1 MHVWSTDQ
9 IQIGIDIQKN
19 EDGSKYMADEISV
32 GEMVGQK
39 LPHDLEMIVTTFLP
53 NLKYL
58 ETRFDRNDLNIKD
71 LSIEVKD
78 SNNRLGALEKRFDY
92 FGVQMDKRFDL
103 LTGELRDFKSDSNRR
118 FDQMGNEFKDF
129 KVDVKQRFDEM
140 GNNFKEFKGEVKQR
154 FDEVGNEFREF
165 KGEVKQRFDEMGNE
179 FKEFKGE
186 VKQRF
191 DEMGN
196 EFKEFKVDVKQRFD
210 KMGNEFKD
218 FKGEVKQRFEQVDK
232 RFENVDHRFD
242 QIAAS
247 IERLGDKLDVRDA
260 RQRSFTMRMFGIAIS
275 MSFLG
280 VLGVLIKTFGVL

>member
-1 MHVWSTDQ
+1 
-9 IQIGIDIQKN
+9 
-19 EDGSKYMADEISV
+19 MADEISV

-92 FGVQMDKRFDL
+92 FEVQVDKRFDL
-103 LTGELRDFKSDSNRR
+103 LTGELRDFKSGSNRR
-118 FDQMGNEFKDF
+118 FDQMGNEFKD
-129 KVDVKQRFDEM
+129 
-140 GNNFKEFKGEVKQR
+140 
-154 FDEVGNEFREF
+154 
-165 KGEVKQRFDEMGNE
+165 
-179 FKEFKGE
+179 
-186 VKQRF
+186 
-191 DEMGN
+191 
-196 EFKEFKVDVKQRFD
+196 FKVDVKQRFD

>member
-1 MHVWSTDQ
+1 
-9 IQIGIDIQKN
+9 
-19 EDGSKYMADEISV
+19 MADEISM

-39 LPHDLEMIVTTFLP
+39 LPHDLEMIVATFLP

-58 ETRFDRNDLNIKD
+58 ESRFDRNDLNIKD
-71 LSIEVKD
+71 MSIEVKD

-92 FGVQMDKRFDL
+92 FEVQVDKRFDL

-118 FDQMGNEFKDF
+118 FDQIGNEFRDFKGDVKQRFDDMGNEFKD
-129 KVDVKQRFDEM
+129 
-140 GNNFKEFKGEVKQR
+140 
-154 FDEVGNEFREF
+154 
-165 KGEVKQRFDEMGNE
+165 
-179 FKEFKGE
+179 
-186 VKQRF
+186 
-191 DEMGN
+191 
-196 EFKEFKVDVKQRFD
+196 FKVDVKQRFD

-218 FKGEVKQRFEQVDK
+218 FKGEVKQHFEQVDK
-232 RFENVDHRFD
+232 RFENVDRRFD

-280 VLGVLIKTFGVL
+280 VLGVLIKTFGVF

>member
-1 MHVWSTDQ
+1 
-9 IQIGIDIQKN
+9 
-19 EDGSKYMADEISV
+19 MADEINM

-39 LPHDLEMIVTTFLP
+39 LPHDLEMIVATFLP

-58 ETRFDRNDLNIKD
+58 ESRFDRNDLNIKD
-71 LSIEVKD
+71 LSIGVKD

-92 FGVQMDKRFDL
+92 FEVQVDKRFDL

-154 FDEVGNEFREF
+154 FDE
-165 KGEVKQRFDEMGNE
+165 MGNE
-179 FKEFKGE
+179 FK
-186 VKQRF
+186 
-191 DEMGN
+191 D
-196 EFKEFKVDVKQRFD
+196 FKVDVKQRFD
-210 KMGNEFKD
+210 KMGNELKD

-280 VLGVLIKTFGVL
+280 GIGRVDQDIRRFVGRDFSCDIENI

>member
-1 MHVWSTDQ
+1 MSGVRIRYRLELTFK
-9 IQIGIDIQKN
+9 KN
-19 EDGSKYMADEISV
+19 EDGDKYMADEISM

-39 LPHDLEMIVTTFLP
+39 LPHDLEMIVATFLP

-58 ETRFDRNDLNIKD
+58 ESRFDRNDLNIKD

-92 FGVQMDKRFDL
+92 FEVQVDKRFDL

-118 FDQMGNEFKDF
+118 FDQIGNEFRDF
-129 KVDVKQRFDEM
+129 KVDVKQRFD
-140 GNNFKEFKGEVKQR
+140 
-154 FDEVGNEFREF
+154 D
-165 KGEVKQRFDEMGNE
+165 MGNE
-179 FKEFKGE
+179 FK
-186 VKQRF
+186 
-191 DEMGN
+191 D
-196 EFKEFKVDVKQRFD
+196 FKVDVKQRFD

-232 RFENVDHRFD
+232 RFENVDRRFD